1 MQITHVSVRG
11 KITLVAILAAVIF
24 CGLTL
29 VRNTFA
35 QGGAQPAEPG
45 GERNSVAGERAF
57 ATSCAGCHGLDGQGT
72 DRGPGIAGSARVRR
86 LSDNQ
91 VADIISN
98 GIPET
103 GMPPFRTLTG
113 DQVRDIVGYLR
124 ALQGKSG
131 PRALPGDATR
141 GREIFFGKGEC
152 GTCHTIYG
160 AGGFLGPDLSAYG
173 PANSAQVILDTLL
186 STNRTVPVGY
196 RLATVTTRDGHHFEG
211 VIRNEDNFSLQLLA
225 KDGSFHFFRTPEL
238 QNVERSSQPLMPTNY
253 RDRLSSGE
261 LNDLVNFLVNG
272 GVSTKP
278 IRDPQYDSDEDDFE

>member
-1 MQITHVSVRG
+1 MQITHVSWRG
-11 KITLVAILAAVIF
+11 KIRFVAILAAVIF

-29 VRNTFA
+29 VRNVFA
-35 QGGAQPAEPG
+35 QEGARPAEPG
-45 GERNSVAGERAF
+45 GEHSSGAGERAF

-91 VADIISN
+91 IADIISN

-103 GMPPFRTLTG
+103 GMPAFRTLSG
-113 DQVRDIVGYLR
+113 DQVRDIVSYVR
-124 ALQGKSG
+124 SLQGRSG
-131 PRALPGDATR
+131 PRALPGDAAR
-141 GREIFFGKGEC
+141 GKEIFFGKGEC

-173 PANSAQVILDTLL
+173 PANSAQAILDAIL
-186 STNRTVPVGY
+186 STSRTVPVGY
-196 RLATVTTRDGHHFEG
+196 RLATVTARDGHRFEG

-225 KDGSFHFFRTPEL
+225 KDGSFHFFRTPDL
-238 QNVERSSQPLMPTNY
+238 QKVERSAQPLMPTNY
-253 RDRLSSGE
+253 GDRLSSNE

-272 GVSTKP
+272 GISSKP